1 MIYSITIVN
10 IATNGNNWYGAVLVN
25 YIHDESAYT
34 VCGKHSTISPI
45 ITTTSFLNF
54 FSVIISPLF
63 YPNNSE
69 FIILCLF

>member
-10 IATNGNNWYGAVLVN
+10 IATNGNNWYGADLVKH
-25 YIHDESAYT
+25 IHDESAYT

-45 ITTTSFLNF
+45 IATTSFLNF
-54 FSVIISPLF
+54 FSVIISLF

>member
-10 IATNGNNWYGAVLVN
+10 IATNGNNWYGADLVN
-25 YIHDESAYT
+25 HIHDESAYT

-45 ITTTSFLNF
+45 IATTSFLNF
-54 FSVIISPLF
+54 FSVIISLF